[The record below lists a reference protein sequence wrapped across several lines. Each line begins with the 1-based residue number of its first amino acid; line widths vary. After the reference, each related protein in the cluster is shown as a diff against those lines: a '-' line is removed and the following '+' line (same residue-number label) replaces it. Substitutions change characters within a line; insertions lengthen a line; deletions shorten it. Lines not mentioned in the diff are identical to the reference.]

1 MLTSPKLFFFEP
13 APRYSES
20 VMTDKFEIP
29 HSLQGTYQRML
40 NRAPEAIRADS
51 SFQHLTLL
59 HLKVGG
65 ERLARQHT
73 ELCRL
78 YLEEDY
84 IFGRGFLQEKSASE
98 TGSGDQEDT
107 QDESTASDADE
118 APDDAQDD
126 ATE

>member
-1 MLTSPKLFFFEP
+1 M
-13 APRYSES
+13 R
-20 VMTDKFEIP
+20 DKFEIP
-29 HSLQGTYQRML
+29 DSLRGTYQRML
-40 NRAPEAIRADS
+40 NRAPEAIRTDG

-84 IFGRGFLQEKSASE
+84 IFGRGFLQEKSERENEPADQ
-98 TGSGDQEDT
+98 GDAEEQGD
-107 QDESTASDADE
+107 ASDKDDGNDDTDDDSAE
-118 APDDAQDD
+118 SGVSEKPD
-126 ATE
+126 